1 MKQLKTQTI
10 DVIIEKDKPAGYHAY
25 CPDLPGCHSQ
35 GDTVEEARSN
45 IAEAMQVY
53 LER

>member
-1 MKQLKTQTI
+1 MLI
-10 DVIIEKDKPAGYHAY
+10 ALACRDVIVKEI
-25 CPDLPGCHSQ
+25 Q
-35 GDTVEEARSN
+35 VEEARSN